1 VRGASYGIC
10 IDHRRHRVL
19 AASRPV
25 SEKRTIYVP
34 VEVTEQSGGGLGC
47 LMLAFAVAVLL
58 LAVAGGQF

>member
-1 VRGASYGIC
+1 MEFVLIIVGIGF
-10 IDHRRHRVL
+10 L
-19 AASRPV
+19 LLLGSRPV